1 MKRFIVSV
9 LFLMM
14 TVGVASAQH
23 WSVGFGYSQGLYFDY
38 SENHNIKPILGLGYV
53 SPFGSYVE
61 AKYTGDILKDKLFY
75 EVGVNYTMHST
86 GMKFIEDYS
95 TPWGISLAYRNKYES
110 RIYIPANVKYMF
122 ARVAKCKFFV
132 FGGPELKIG
141 IHGDGETNPLWVF
154 DSSTEIIT
162 KSNNIRPKGSILY
175 YYEKSWEDSNPGRR
189 FDLSANVG
197 VSFMFNDRV
206 SINIMGR
213 HDFLGIFKPNQYG
226 HLYDDE
232 RLFSTS
238 LGVAFHF

>member
-1 MKRFIVSV
+1 MKKFIVSV

-14 TVGVASAQH
+14 TVGVVSAQH

-38 SENHNIKPILGLGYV
+38 SENYNKKPILEYV

-61 AKYTGDILKDKLFY
+61 VKYTGDILKDKLFY

-95 TPWGISLAYRNKYES
+95 TPWGISLANRNEYES

-122 ARVAKCKFFV
+122 ARAAKCKFFV

-141 IHGDGETNPLWVF
+141 IYGEDGFSLGYP
-154 DSSTEIIT
+154 DS
-162 KSNNIRPKGSILY
+162 NLY
-175 YYEKSWEDSNPGRR
+175 YFGKDGRR

-197 VSFMFNDRV
+197 LSFLFNDRV
-206 SINIMGR
+206 SINITGKN
-213 HDFLGIFKPNQYG
+213 DVLGVFKPAQFR
-226 HLYDDE
+226 L
-232 RLFSTS
+232 RLFSMG